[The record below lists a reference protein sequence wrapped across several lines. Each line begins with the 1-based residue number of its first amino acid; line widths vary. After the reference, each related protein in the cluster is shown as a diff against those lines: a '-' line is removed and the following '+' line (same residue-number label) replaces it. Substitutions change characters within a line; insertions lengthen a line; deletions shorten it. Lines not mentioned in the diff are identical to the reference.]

1 MSHTHSHQGQPLT
14 SLNRAFLWGIAL
26 NSLFVIAEFIAGYL
40 YDSVGLISDAGHNLS
55 DVGTLLLSLFAFRIA
70 QRKRSTNYTYG
81 LKKSTILVSLFNA
94 VLLLLTV
101 AFIIYESVE
110 RYTNPQPIK
119 GEAIAWVAGIGILVN
134 TATALLFM
142 RQKNRDLNVKGAY
155 LHMAADAL
163 VSLAIVI
170 SGIVIAA
177 TGWYLIDPIMG
188 LLVASVILYSTWG
201 LLQESL
207 RLSLDGVPAEINL
220 ENIDKLIREVPQ
232 VVEVHHI
239 HLWAISTTENA
250 FTAHIVI
257 TDFNKG
263 VQELKEQI
271 RNLLEKNGI
280 SHCTLEFE
288 LKNENCD
295 CECQ

>member
-1 MSHTHSHQGQPLT
+1 MSHTHSHQDQPLS
-14 SLNRAFLWGIAL
+14 SLNKAFLWGIVL
-26 NSLFVIAEFIAGYL
+26 NSIFVIAEFTAGYL

-70 QRKRSTNYTYG
+70 QRKRSIRYTYG

>member
-1 MSHTHSHQGQPLT
+1 MPHTHQNQAMA
-14 SLNRAFLWGIAL
+14 SLNKAFLWGIVL

-40 YDSVGLISDAGHNLS
+40 YNSVGLISDAGHNLS

-70 QRKRSTNYTYG
+70 QRKRSTHYTYG

-94 VLLLLTV
+94 ILLLFTV

-110 RYTNPQPIK
+110 RYTSPQPIE
-119 GEAIAWVAGIGILVN
+119 GEAIAWVASIGIFVN

-142 RQKNRDLNVKGAY
+142 RQKNRDLNIKGAY

-163 VSLAIVI
+163 VSLGIVV
-170 SGIVIAA
+170 SGIVIAT
-177 TGWYLIDPIMG
+177 TGWYFIDPITG
-188 LLVASVILYSTWG
+188 LLVAGVILYSTWG
-201 LLQESL
+201 LLQDSL
-207 RLSLDGVPAEINL
+207 RLSLDGVPAEINV
-220 ENIDKLIREVPQ
+220 ERIGALIREVPQ
-232 VVEVHHI
+232 VVGVHHI

-257 TDFNKG
+257 SDFSKG
-263 VQELKEQI
+263 VQELKKQI
-271 RNLLEKNGI
+271 RDLLEKNGI
-280 SHCTLEFE
+280 THCTLEFE